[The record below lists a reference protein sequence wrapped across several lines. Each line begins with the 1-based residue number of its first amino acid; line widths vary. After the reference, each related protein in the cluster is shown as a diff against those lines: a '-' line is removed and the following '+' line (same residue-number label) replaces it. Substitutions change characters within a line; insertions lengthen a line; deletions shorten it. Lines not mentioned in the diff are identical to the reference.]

1 MGRRQEDQFQYATQT
16 CGRQADMCN
25 RLRKKSFW
33 RLLTPSLA
41 DVFFVALLLAAFL
54 RPGGLQALLAD
65 GDTGWH
71 IRTGQLILASG
82 SAPSVDPYRSEERRV
97 GKECR

>member
-1 MGRRQEDQFQYATQT
+1 MLLRGLARRSPGF
-16 CGRQADMCN
+16 
-25 RLRKKSFW
+25 LR

-41 DVFFVALLLAAFL
+41 DVFFVALLAGAFL

-71 IRTGQLILASG
+71 IRTG
-82 SAPSVDPYRSEERRV
+82 
-97 GKECR
+97 